1 MCSFPFLQI
10 SHPLS
15 SMQAVVKNYLSG
27 GGTGLFPEGPKF
39 PQHLP
44 GIDEAG
50 DVGVTCSHYTVK
62 PGGEKKKKPT
72 ELLANTFV
80 CLEKLLKAG
89 VL

>member
-27 GGTGLFPEGPKF
+27 GGTDLFPEGPKF

-62 PGGEKKKKPT
+62 PGGEKKKNPQSSWQIH
-72 ELLANTFV
+72 LSV
-80 CLEKLLKAG
+80 
-89 VL
+89 